1 MPILNQS
8 VYRKKANY
16 YLWKFK
22 NYNWVIEIWIENWKL
37 SKNYK
42 NIKAFLYLLEEQALS
57 E

>member
-22 NYNWVIEIWIENWKL
+22 NNL